1 MLINGRYIPFFLTLI
16 SLSLF
21 FLIDLTLCLT
31 GFYSAKKR
39 IDSCDSPEAS
49 VFVMFNHVADLVS
62 FNRTF
67 ISSVTAATV
76 VLGLLRKV
84 AIFGN

>member
-1 MLINGRYIPFFLTLI
+1 SRNERLSLKSKQITCVELRRRSRRSETLI
-16 SLSLF
+16 A
-21 FLIDLTLCLT
+21 
-31 GFYSAKKR
+31 YKWKKR